1 MQLDD
6 YNGVCGPVQYRRSMS
21 DEFVP
26 YRDSHTFAWIGSM
39 FALSVAWSV
48 GALVVIGLNAAGIA
62 FAVFGVAI
70 GIRRLALSLRG
81 DTDRHNRLVF
91 HSLVSTRS
99 FYVEDLR
106 RVKHH
111 ESEGEGGF
119 NYWKFSF
126 ARGSAR
132 LKGSP
137 GERLARRLL
146 QLQPNI
152 ANDAANDRFP
162 FDR

>member
-6 YNGVCGPVQYRRSMS
+6 YNGGCGPVQYRRSMS
-21 DEFVP
+21 DEFVT

-99 FYVEDLR
+99 FYVGDLR

-137 GERLARRLL
+137 GERLAQRLL

-152 ANDAANDRFP
+152 ANDAA
-162 FDR
+162 

>member
-21 DEFVP
+21 DEFVT

-81 DTDRHNRLVF
+81 DT
-91 HSLVSTRS
+91 
-99 FYVEDLR
+99 
-106 RVKHH
+106 
-111 ESEGEGGF
+111 
-119 NYWKFSF
+119 
-126 ARGSAR
+126 
-132 LKGSP
+132 GSP
-137 GERLARRLL
+137 
-146 QLQPNI
+146 QPLG
-152 ANDAANDRFP
+152 FS
-162 FDR
+162 